1 MLTRVTEVYLF
12 ALLGSG
18 QAGKIVKQSAWC
30 AACTGFRAGLHS
42 AFFGALHARMGW
54 IAVGICFTGCKMR
67 QMVRWGG
74 NGPVVAA

>member
-42 AFFGALHARMGW
+42 AFFGAFACTYGVDCSKYLFHRLQGIAHCQVAR
-54 IAVGICFTGCKMR
+54 
-67 QMVRWGG
+67 
-74 NGPVVAA
+74 

>member
-42 AFFGALHARMGW
+42 AFFGTLHARMG
-54 IAVGICFTGCKMR
+54 
-67 QMVRWGG
+67 
-74 NGPVVAA
+74 